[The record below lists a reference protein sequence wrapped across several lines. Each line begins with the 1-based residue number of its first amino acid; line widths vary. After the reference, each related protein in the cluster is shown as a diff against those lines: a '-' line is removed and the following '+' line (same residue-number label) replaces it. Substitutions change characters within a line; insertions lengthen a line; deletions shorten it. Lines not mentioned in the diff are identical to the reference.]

1 MTSDIADRLPLQG
14 RRIVLGVTGSISA
27 FKAADL
33 TSKLR
38 QAGAEVEVIMTPSAT
53 EFVTPLTVPS
63 LRGRAAAG
71 ANPRGAGDGHADV
84 GAPGD
89 AGERGDAAGEGRHLR
104 RANGGA
110 AGDRAA

>member
-14 RRIVLGVTGSISA
+14 RLIVLGVTGSISA

-53 EFVTPLTVPS
+53 EFVTPLTFQS
-63 LRGRAAAG
+63 LTGRDVVVDMFRAAG
-71 ANPRGAGDGHADV
+71 AEAHVEIA
-84 GAPGD
+84 
-89 AGERGDAAGEGRHLR
+89 R
-104 RANGGA
+104 RGGA
-110 AGDRAA
+110 LVIAPASANT